1 MNLDL
6 FQEIMRDDYG
16 QKMTMYDN
24 SRVFT
29 PEKIAKQMVDMLPD
43 QVWDPKTK
51 FLDPCCKT
59 GVFLIEI
66 YNKLDEALQKLP
78 EYSDKSKR
86 HNHILNNQI
95 FGIALDDESLI
106 YSRRN
111 VAGDIFYENIQYLPQ
126 FMRYVKDKDY
136 TNIKKLLKQEEV
148 FKMDKFDVVIGN
160 PPYQENNGGGNGSGG
175 RQIYNLFMTSG
186 IEFADYLCMIVK
198 NNWMQSEALEKD
210 KDKLIDFGI
219 VKIINYPKI
228 GDIFDNVSV
237 SVNIVLCHKGYTGD
251 TSLIEIVDN
260 NVIAEC
266 KRNLHGDGVIVFSKN
281 GNSIVEKVRSATKNS
296 MQKYVVGRMP
306 FGINTNGRL
315 GQTGNSPYLLDS
327 DDKSNEYSIGVLY
340 LDGTY
345 KYFRYAKRQD
355 ITKGTNMIDKYKLIC
370 GKLLHKNS
378 SVITNIGILKP
389 ENVCQAQYSVLYY
402 SEDLIKVNNAC
413 KYIKT
418 IFVRYL
424 TSIKVDNTS
433 LANSSRFSL
442 VPLQDFTSDS
452 DIDWSK
458 SVDEIDKQLY
468 KKYNLTQ
475 EEIDYIEKTIKPMK

>member
-29 PEKIAKQMVDMLPD
+29 PERIAKQMVDMLPD

-160 PPYQENNGGGNGSGG
+160 PPYQENNGGGE
-175 RQIYNLFMTSG
+175 RQWRKIDIQSIY
-186 IEFADYLCMIVK
+186 
-198 NNWMQSEALEKD
+198 
-210 KDKLIDFGI
+210 DFR
-219 VKIINYPKI
+219 
-228 GDIFDNVSV
+228 
-237 SVNIVLCHKGYTGD
+237 H
-251 TSLIEIVDN
+251 
-260 NVIAEC
+260 
-266 KRNLHGDGVIVFSKN
+266 
-281 GNSIVEKVRSATKNS
+281 
-296 MQKYVVGRMP
+296 
-306 FGINTNGRL
+306 
-315 GQTGNSPYLLDS
+315 
-327 DDKSNEYSIGVLY
+327 
-340 LDGTY
+340 
-345 KYFRYAKRQD
+345 
-355 ITKGTNMIDKYKLIC
+355 
-370 GKLLHKNS
+370 
-378 SVITNIGILKP
+378 
-389 ENVCQAQYSVLYY
+389 
-402 SEDLIKVNNAC
+402 
-413 KYIKT
+413 
-418 IFVRYL
+418 
-424 TSIKVDNTS
+424 
-433 LANSSRFSL
+433 
-442 VPLQDFTSDS
+442 
-452 DIDWSK
+452 
-458 SVDEIDKQLY
+458 
-468 KKYNLTQ
+468 
-475 EEIDYIEKTIKPMK
+475 

>member
-78 EYSDKSKR
+78 DYSDKSKR
-86 HNHILNNQI
+86 RNHILNNQI
-95 FGIALDDESLI
+95 FGIALDDESLV

-126 FMRYVKDKDY
+126 FMRFIKDKDY
-136 TNIKKLLKQEEV
+136 AGIKKLLKQEEV

-160 PPYQENNGGGNGSGG
+160 PPYQENTGGGG
-175 RQIYNLFMTSG
+175 RNSKGAVVIYNLFMEAALKLSDNTC
-186 IEFADYLCMIVK
+186 FIVK
-198 NNWMQSEALEKD
+198 NNWLKSEKLKKLRND
-210 KDKLIDFGI
+210 LIDVGI
-219 VKIINYPKI
+219 TDIINYPIYGEVFPEAK
-228 GDIFDNVSV
+228 VSV
-237 SVNIVLCHKGYTGD
+237 CIVKTKRGYMGETHFIQVENNTVKFEYYQKFKNDSIVLED
-251 TSLIEIVDN
+251 LTSFKIK
-260 NVIAEC
+260 NVVESQSA
-266 KRNLHGDGVIVFSKN
+266 KFLQGV
-281 GNSIVEKVRSATKNS
+281 
-296 MQKYVVGRMP
+296 VVGGMP
-306 FGINTNGRL
+306 FGIHTNGVVDRDRYIEGKLESQGDYNIRL
-315 GQTGNSPYLLDS
+315 MFSDKQQIYIREDDFTKNKDLVDHYKVCCGQQLRC
-327 DDKSNEYSIGVLY
+327 DDKVVYNLQMLEP
-340 LDGTY
+340 
-345 KYFRYAKRQD
+345 K
-355 ITKGTNMIDKYKLIC
+355 
-370 GKLLHKNS
+370 
-378 SVITNIGILKP
+378 VITTCSFPIIYQSN
-389 ENVCQAQYSVLYY
+389 
-402 SEDLIKVNNAC
+402 SECSTLAC
-413 KYIKT
+413 YKYIKT
-418 IFVRYL
+418 KFTRFLIRSMCD
-424 TSIKVDNTS
+424 SICYMS
-433 LANSSRFSL
+433 SSRFSL

>member
-86 HNHILNNQI
+86 RNHILNNQI
-95 FGIALDDESLI
+95 FGIALDDESLV

-126 FMRYVKDKDY
+126 FMRYIKNKDY
-136 TNIKKLLKQEEV
+136 AGIKKLLKQEEV

-160 PPYQENNGGGNGSGG
+160 PPYQENTGGGG
-175 RQIYNLFMTSG
+175 RTNKQAMTLYDKFIQIGMTVG
-186 IEFADYLCMIVK
+186 QYTCMITK
-198 NNWMQSEALEKD
+198 DNWLTSEQLSELRKSM
-210 KDKLIDFGI
+210 
-219 VKIINYPKI
+219 INA
-228 GDIFDNVSV
+228 GLV
-237 SVNIVLCHKGYTGD
+237 
-251 TSLIEIVDN
+251 EIVDYPEYFEIFQSVQVTVAIFLIQN
-260 NVIAEC
+260 GFKGETRYTEVIKG
-266 KRNLHGDGVIVFSKN
+266 KRTNQYSMSLKRLDTIPRDISVP
-281 GNSIVEKVRSATKNS
+281 SILNKVRAKSKES
-296 MQKYVVGRMP
+296 FSSVVVGKMP
-306 FGINTNGRL
+306 FGIQTNGKL
-315 GQTGNSPYLLDS
+315 GATKDSKELDQQILS
-327 DDKSNEYSIGVLY
+327 DDKYNIKVVYKKMDMYTYLEAFTKNRNLVNHYKICAGQQLRNDSIVLY
-340 LDGTY
+340 NICAFGKMTITQQSYALLYQSADGNSAVHVY
-345 KYFRYAKRQD
+345 KYANTKFFRAMLRMNCD
-355 ITKGTNMIDKYKLIC
+355 NIC
-370 GKLLHKNS
+370 
-378 SVITNIGILKP
+378 T
-389 ENVCQAQYSVLYY
+389 
-402 SEDLIKVNNAC
+402 
-413 KYIKT
+413 
-418 IFVRYL
+418 L
-424 TSIKVDNTS
+424 T
-433 LANSSRFSL
+433 ASRFSL
-442 VPLQDFTSDS
+442 VPLQDFTLDS